1 VVHRKLGILHIKG
14 NVFSGRGEGA
24 KFMQLPW
31 VEKQLK
37 EKLGFVPYA
46 GTLNIRLTKDSNVK
60 KLSKEGNW
68 TEITPPDG
76 FCRGRFVEAC
86 FMNILECGIVL
97 PEIENY
103 PKNVVEVIAA
113 VNLREKFRL
122 KDGDTV
128 EVGII
133 LS

>member
-1 VVHRKLGILHIKG
+1 
-14 NVFSGRGEGA
+14 
-24 KFMQLPW
+24 
-31 VEKQLK
+31 
-37 EKLGFVPYA
+37 
-46 GTLNIRLTKDSNVK
+46 
-60 KLSKEGNW
+60 
-68 TEITPPDG
+68 
-76 FCRGRFVEAC
+76 
-86 FMNILECGIVL
+86 MNILECGIVL